1 MGLAIHHKGAAMIC
15 SYADLDTG
23 KLDEIQALE
32 KELGKVLIAFSCRD
46 VNADTLSESEMAQ
59 LKEVEEKL
67 GVALL
72 AVR

>member
-1 MGLAIHHKGAAMIC
+1 MIC
-15 SYADLDTG
+15 SYATLDTG
-23 KLDEIQALE
+23 KLDGIQALE
-32 KELGKVLIAFSCRD
+32 KKPGKVLIAFSCRD

>member
-1 MGLAIHHKGAAMIC
+1 MIC
-15 SYADLDTG
+15 SYAALDTG

-32 KELGKVLIAFSCRD
+32 KKLGKVLIAFSCRD
-46 VNADTLSESEMAQ
+46 VNADTLSEAEMAQ
-59 LKEVEEKL
+59 LKEVEEKM

>member
-1 MGLAIHHKGAAMIC
+1 MIC
-15 SYADLDTG
+15 SYAALDTG

-32 KELGKVLIAFSCRD
+32 KKLGKVLIAFSCRD